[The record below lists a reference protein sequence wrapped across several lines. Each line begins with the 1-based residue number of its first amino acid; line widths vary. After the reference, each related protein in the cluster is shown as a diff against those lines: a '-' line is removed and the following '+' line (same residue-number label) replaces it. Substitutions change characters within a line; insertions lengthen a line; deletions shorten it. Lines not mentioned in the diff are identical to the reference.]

1 MIRRFVLFLLVS
13 LPFIGPLGAQER
25 REAGEIRPLAELL
38 AVVERRYQG
47 RVIEADLERDDGQ
60 WLYEFKI
67 LPPNGRMF
75 VVEIDASTGALLR
88 SRGQVQERR

>member
-1 MIRRFVLFLLVS
+1 M
-13 LPFIGPLGAQER
+13 
-25 REAGEIRPLAELL
+25 EAGEIRPLAELL